1 MEIVDLK
8 NDGTVTVKMTAA
20 EAKEV
25 REDLGETSSGKIS
38 RSGDQLHSLLEW
50 ATPQGRS

>member
-1 MEIVDLK
+1 MEIASIDK
-8 NDGTVTVKMTAA
+8 DGNVVVKMTAV

-25 REDLGETSSGKIS
+25 RADLGEIWSSKIS

-50 ATPQGRS
+50 AIPQGRS